1 MENERGEGE
10 ILFFI
15 VIAFFNY
22 GNMITHL
29 QETWKY
35 TVVLFSFLH
44 LLTWLSLTPNLFF
57 KTIFNSEPNHQ
68 YGNPNFLKDK
78 QSDCSA
84 QNLLV

>member
-29 QETWKY
+29 QETWKIQNKVAY
-35 TVVLFSFLH
+35 ST
-44 LLTWLSLTPNLFF
+44 
-57 KTIFNSEPNHQ
+57 TIYFNS
-68 YGNPNFLKDK
+68 F
-78 QSDCSA
+78 
-84 QNLLV
+84 